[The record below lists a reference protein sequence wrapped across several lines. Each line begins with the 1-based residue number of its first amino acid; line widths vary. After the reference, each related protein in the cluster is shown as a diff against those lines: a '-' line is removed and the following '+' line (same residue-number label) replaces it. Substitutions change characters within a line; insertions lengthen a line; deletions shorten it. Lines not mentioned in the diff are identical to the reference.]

1 MKDLV
6 RIAGSLAT
14 TLGSVRFIAVAYL
27 KAPPQGVDRFS
38 GTVPSSCTFW
48 QLASSGNG
56 FYTVPGDHL
65 NCSIGNYTSG
75 FDAPPDRAGEL
86 EQTLSLMA
94 SIGYV
99 RMEEVPS
106 IPRLPEAPAFI
117 YYAPLEKAVVAPD
130 VVIAAGRPAPLMR
143 LQEAAARA
151 GAASQ
156 LPLLGRPT
164 CMALP
169 ASIAHGSVMS
179 AGCIGN
185 RVYTG
190 LKDDEL
196 YVMLPGER
204 LADIASELSVIQK
217 ANETLQEYHQNR
229 KTTLTRG

>member
-1 MKDLV
+1 MHDYA
-6 RIAGSLAT
+6 RIAGSFS

-27 KAPPQGVDRFS
+27 KSAPDGVDKFS

-56 FYTVPGDHL
+56 FYTVPNDHL
-65 NCSIGNYTSG
+65 NCPIGNYTSG
-75 FDAPPDRAGEL
+75 FDAPVERTGEL

-99 RMEEVPS
+99 KMEEVPS
-106 IPRLPEAPAFI
+106 IPRVAEAPAFI
-117 YYAPLEKAVVAPD
+117 YYAPLEKCAIAPD
-130 VVIAAGRPAPLMR
+130 VVIAAGRPSALMR

-151 GAASQ
+151 GAASE

-169 ASIAHGSVMS
+169 ASMAHGSVMS

-196 YVMLPGER
+196 YLMLPGKR
-204 LADIASELSVIQK
+204 LADVASELSVIQT
-217 ANETLQEYHQNR
+217 ANETLAGYHQNR
-229 KTTLTRG
+229 KATLTGA